1 MFFLV
6 VDDDLVVRMMVSGLL
21 EKSGLATKVL
31 VCPDAAGALEDLR
44 RQPIDFV
51 ISDWNMPGMSGLELL
66 QRIRTGEDMKKVRF
80 IPVLLLTGAANR
92 NNILDAAKAG
102 VTDYVIKP
110 FKPDTLMEK
119 IRRIVGNKA
128 GVGK

>member
-6 VDDDLVVRMMVSGLL
+6 VDDDLVVRMMVSSLL

-44 RQPIDFV
+44 TQPIDFV

-66 QRIRTGEDMKKVRF
+66 KRIRTGDDMKKVRF

-92 NNILDAAKAG
+92 DSILDAARAG

-119 IRRIVGNKA
+119 VRRIVGKKA
-128 GVGK
+128 APGK